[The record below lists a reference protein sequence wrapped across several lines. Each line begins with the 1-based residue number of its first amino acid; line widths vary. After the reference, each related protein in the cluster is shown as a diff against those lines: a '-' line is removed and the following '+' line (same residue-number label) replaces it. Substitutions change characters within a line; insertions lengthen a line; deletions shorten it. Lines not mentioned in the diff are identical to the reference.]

1 MCEFSLT
8 PFLSLF
14 SAFLPLSFTLRVWAF
29 CCIYFSIPWRN
40 DKDGGGEILWSAEQ
54 LLEKPLSAFFKHLI
68 SVPHQDLLSVLE
80 SFFFFFYGSFKARD
94 LIRKNQPQLFTFPA
108 LFISFQQLFLS
119 HTFTHLFPT
128 WEERKKEWLISS
140 LFLPKT
146 GVVENIPQHDFNS
159 AVYLWGWRGGYQI
172 VHLTKPCQNLLFLSL
187 ATTFWNLCPRW
198 YSSFLVWLLPV
209 KVLLFCF

>member
-29 CCIYFSIPWRN
+29 CCIYFSIPWSN
-40 DKDGGGEILWSAEQ
+40 DKDGGGEILWSSEQ
-54 LLEKPLSAFFKHLI
+54 LLLEKPLSAFFSI
-68 SVPHQDLLSVLE
+68 LLVFHTRICSLCWRV
-80 SFFFFFYGSFKARD
+80 FF
-94 LIRKNQPQLFTFPA
+94 
-108 LFISFQQLFLS
+108 LFLWKLQS
-119 HTFTHLFPT
+119 SWFHQKESAPAFHFPSFIHLFPAAVSIPYIYSPIPHLG
-128 WEERKKEWLISS
+128 R
-140 LFLPKT
+140 T